1 MGRIRLTG
9 ATSGFTELRA
19 ANAAGNNTI
28 TLPTTTGGEVIVSDS
43 SGNVN
48 IDSGTFYVDASNN
61 RVGIGNT
68 TPSYLLDLLGSA
80 PRIRVKD
87 SSTGA
92 AFHHFEN
99 NSGNFYLG
107 IDNST
112 GGSLSAGNYARV
124 LWSQGAYPLVFATND
139 TQRAQIDSSGRLLV
153 GTSTTAS
160 NAAFQV
166 QGVSG
171 NSSVFAVIRAQR
183 GSTPADGEELGYYTF
198 GDKDSANS
206 AATILAARDGGTW
219 TSGTS
224 MPTLLTFNTCANGAS
239 TPTERMRIGNGGL
252 TSIGGVYTFTTGNA
266 ANVNVDSS
274 GYLQRSTSS
283 IKYKTNVET
292 LDDQYADALLA
303 CRPVWYRST
312 CEHDCPEHSY
322 WGFIAEEVAAIDPRL
337 VHWKTTEITHDEN
350 GAAISTPCT
359 PEPEG
364 VQYERFVPHLLN
376 LIKRQ
381 KEQIE
386 AMEARLTVLE
396 SA

>member
-139 TQRAQIDSSGRLLV
+139 TQRAQIDSV
-153 GTSTTAS
+153 
-160 NAAFQV
+160 
-166 QGVSG
+166 
-171 NSSVFAVIRAQR
+171 
-183 GSTPADGEELGYYTF
+183 
-198 GDKDSANS
+198 
-206 AATILAARDGGTW
+206 
-219 TSGTS
+219 
-224 MPTLLTFNTCANGAS
+224 GAS
-239 TPTERMRIGNGGL
+239 
-252 TSIGGVYTFTTGNA
+252 
-266 ANVNVDSS
+266 
-274 GYLQRSTSS
+274 
-283 IKYKTNVET
+283 
-292 LDDQYADALLA
+292 
-303 CRPVWYRST
+303 
-312 CEHDCPEHSY
+312 
-322 WGFIAEEVAAIDPRL
+322 
-337 VHWKTTEITHDEN
+337 
-350 GAAISTPCT
+350 
-359 PEPEG
+359 
-364 VQYERFVPHLLN
+364 
-376 LIKRQ
+376 
-381 KEQIE
+381 
-386 AMEARLTVLE
+386 
-396 SA
+396 